1 MRFAKILSVA
11 TLPMFFYACG
21 GDSMHI
27 TPPPGDDNPQDQPK
41 DSIPPNIPDSL
52 LSPITRDF
60 SKVWNGEG
68 TAENPYQIASEE
80 DLSNL
85 SFYVDD
91 SSMSFR
97 DKFFKQTADIVLKK
111 AWKPIGLWGKNL
123 EGLSKRPFSGS
134 FDGGSKTITGLS
146 ISDTASYSGLF
157 GYTFG
162 AHISNVVLKNVNMSV
177 GAYAGSVAGKVD
189 STTIENCTFENVE
202 ISGADRV
209 GGLVGAAAH
218 TKIVGVSGAGTVQG
232 SSIVGGLVGFAQDG
246 SITDASN
253 NSSVT
258 GTSTVGGVVG
268 SFASVS
274 SEGVISSA
282 FNHGAVVGSKD
293 VGGVIASLS
302 GSKLEKSG
310 NYGTVTADDNK
321 MSNVGGVV
329 AVASSKSVLNE
340 IFNVATVTAK
350 KAMAAGGVVGSLK
363 YSTATNMFNIGEVA
377 GSVYGK
383 TMGGIVG
390 IVDGSDSKL
399 SSSYNA
405 GKIPNE
411 NYSGAVIGR
420 VSATEDIKDVY
431 FDKTVGAGCLEIAD
445 HMLVNVPS
453 GLSTED
459 MKAAAFIATLNGS
472 GNVWKA
478 GSATFGGY
486 PAFSWLE

>member
-157 GYTFG
+157 GYTLG

-246 SITDASN
+246 
-253 NSSVT
+253 
-258 GTSTVGGVVG
+258 
-268 SFASVS
+268 
-274 SEGVISSA
+274 
-282 FNHGAVVGSKD
+282 
-293 VGGVIASLS
+293 
-302 GSKLEKSG
+302 
-310 NYGTVTADDNK
+310 
-321 MSNVGGVV
+321 
-329 AVASSKSVLNE
+329 
-340 IFNVATVTAK
+340 
-350 KAMAAGGVVGSLK
+350 
-363 YSTATNMFNIGEVA
+363 
-377 GSVYGK
+377 
-383 TMGGIVG
+383 
-390 IVDGSDSKL
+390 
-399 SSSYNA
+399 
-405 GKIPNE
+405 
-411 NYSGAVIGR
+411 
-420 VSATEDIKDVY
+420 
-431 FDKTVGAGCLEIAD
+431 
-445 HMLVNVPS
+445 LVMRRLRHALP
-453 GLSTED
+453 
-459 MKAAAFIATLNGS
+459 
-472 GNVWKA
+472 
-478 GSATFGGY
+478 
-486 PAFSWLE
+486 P